1 MPILAADVTQKG
13 VPVQLSAV
21 GAVEPYSTVMVKAQV
36 GGLLKHV
43 YFKEG
48 QDVKRGDL
56 LFAIDSDPYQA
67 TLHQKEAD
75 AAKSVVQAKNAEVDN
90 RRYVNL
96 VKKQVVSQEESDL
109 ARTTAQSTAAQV
121 QSDKAAVE
129 YARLQLSYCS
139 IFSPIDGR
147 TGSLMINE
155 GNLIKEND
163 STPLVVI
170 NQIQPVYVSFAV
182 PEREI
187 PAIKRRL
194 DEGQT
199 LKTWATIA
207 GDEDRPAEGDLTFL
221 DNEVDR
227 QTGTIRLKS
236 TFANQD
242 KRLWPGQFVTVSLIL
257 ATEPNAIVVPSEAV
271 QTGQNGPYVFVVKPG
286 TGENASSLIVE
297 NRPVTVGR
305 SLDGETVIEKG
316 LKPGEKVVTDGHLR
330 LTPGSKVEIK
340 SGLGKEKTP
349 SSTG

>member
-1 MPILAADVTQKG
+1 
-13 VPVQLSAV
+13 
-21 GAVEPYSTVMVKAQV
+21 
-36 GGLLKHV
+36 
-43 YFKEG
+43 
-48 QDVKRGDL
+48 
-56 LFAIDSDPYQA
+56 
-67 TLHQKEAD
+67 
-75 AAKSVVQAKNAEVDN
+75 
-90 RRYVNL
+90 
-96 VKKQVVSQEESDL
+96 
-109 ARTTAQSTAAQV
+109 
-121 QSDKAAVE
+121 
-129 YARLQLSYCS
+129 
-139 IFSPIDGR
+139 
-147 TGSLMINE
+147 MINE

-187 PAIKRRL
+187 SAIKRRL

-199 LKTWATIA
+199 LKTRATIA
-207 GDEDRPAEGDLTFL
+207 GDEDHPAEGDLTFL
-221 DNEVDR
+221 DNGVDR

-242 KRLWPGQFVTVSLIL
+242 KRLWPGQFVSVSLIL

-271 QTGQNGPYVFVVKPG
+271 QTGQNGPYVFVVKAG
-286 TGENASSLIVE
+286 TGENASSLTVE

-330 LTPGSKVEIK
+330 LTPGCKVEIK
-340 SGLGKEKTP
+340 SGLGKEKMP